1 MLSAYGA
8 YGEKQSYGRTVT
20 GVIRSTFVIDEGGK
34 IERALYNV
42 KATGHVAKLRRDLGL
57 D

>member
-1 MLSAYGA
+1 
-8 YGEKQSYGRTVT
+8 V
-20 GVIRSTFVIDEGGK
+20 VDEQGK
-34 IERALYNV
+34 VSHAMYNV